1 MTRRATNCA
10 SLVAVLVLVLV
21 LVAFTVSAPAAPKE
35 YPVTGMVVRV
45 DATARSFSASIQAIP
60 NFMPAMTMP
69 FEVTQA
75 GELQGLAPGVIVAF
89 SLVVD
94 GNSSRA
100 ERIRIVQY
108 QNSEQDPFSAS
119 RLKLLS
125 DLAAGRG
132 GPAVPTLS
140 VGDVVPDFSLTDQR
154 RRAVSLSQFRA
165 TAGFGLR
172 VVIPAM
178 GPVPLAFDF
187 AFPIRTQTIDN
198 ERIFSFYVG
207 INR

>member
-10 SLVAVLVLVLV
+10 SLVAVLVLAALAVS
-21 LVAFTVSAPAAPKE
+21 VAAAPKE

-45 DATARSFSASIQAIP
+45 DTAARSFSASIQAIP

-108 QNSEQDPFSAS
+108 QNTEQDPFSAS
-119 RLKLLS
+119 RLKLLR
-125 DLAAGRG
+125 DRK
-132 GPAVPTLS
+132 S
-140 VGDVVPDFSLTDQR
+140 VV
-154 RRAVSLSQFRA
+154 
-165 TAGFGLR
+165 
-172 VVIPAM
+172 
-178 GPVPLAFDF
+178 
-187 AFPIRTQTIDN
+187 
-198 ERIFSFYVG
+198 
-207 INR
+207 